1 MPQDMP
7 VLPAGNRGVGKWGLG
22 RVAQNETLIRDGQ
35 RGMVVD
41 IRIVI
46 GRCEGMTRRGRPH
59 ECGHYERTFGE
70 DGRLLLRRRRNLEKV
85 GRNS

>member
-1 MPQDMP
+1 M
-7 VLPAGNRGVGKWGLG
+7 GKRELG
-22 RVAQNETLIRDGQ
+22 RVAQNETLIRDGR
-35 RGMVVD
+35 RGMVVN
-41 IRIVI
+41 IRIDI
-46 GRCEGMTRRGRPH
+46 GRRDGMTRRGRPH